1 MLKRYSTLDS
11 VYSPGK
17 YPFENNTNITYKE
30 LVNLNLKQITCWSNT
45 LTDTENF
52 FQKKLNIQY
61 SPNFNKG
68 VIEKDFSLWRIEPLK
83 WWILDKNITLSEDLG
98 SSLDLSHSF
107 TCLYISGKEAS
118 LLLNRYLPIDL
129 RESKFQQASSASSAI
144 HHVSIKLLKFSNN
157 NYYLFIPRGF
167 ALSIWEILLES
178 SKQFGYEILER

>member
-17 YPFENNTNITYKE
+17 YPFENNTNITFKE

-45 LTDTENF
+45 LSETENF
-52 FQKKLNIQY
+52 LQKKLNIKNT
-61 SPNFNKG
+61 PKFNKG
-68 VIEKDFSLWRIEPLK
+68 IIEKEFSLWRIEPLK
-83 WWILDKNITLSEDLG
+83 WWILDKDIILSEDLG

-107 TCLYISGKEAS
+107 SCFYISGKSTS

-129 RESKFQQASSASSAI
+129 RESVFLQASSASSAI
-144 HHVSIKLLKFSNN
+144 HHVSIKLFKLSIN
-157 NYYLFIPRGF
+157 NYYLFVPRGF
-167 ALSIWEILLES
+167 AMSIWEILTES

>member
-17 YPFENNTNITYKE
+17 YPFENNTNITFKE
-30 LVNLNLKQITCWSNT
+30 LVNLNLKQITCWPNS
-45 LTDTENF
+45 LSETEYF
-52 FQKKLNIQY
+52 FKKELNIQN
-61 SPNFNKG
+61 SPKFNKG
-68 VIEKDFSLWRIEPLK
+68 IIEKEFSLWRIEPLK
-83 WWILDKNITLSEDLG
+83 WWLLDKNITLSEDLG

-129 RESKFQQASSASSAI
+129 RESVFLQASSASSAI
-144 HHVSIKLLKFSNN
+144 HHVSIKLFKLSIN
-157 NYYLFIPRGF
+157 NYYLFVPRGF
-167 ALSIWEILLES
+167 AMSIWEILTES